1 MLRTRFFFT
10 WFSMLFIVV
19 MIIFPV
25 YWGIRTSLVD
35 GYNLAL
41 LPTKLTLDNYRF
53 LFKSGHFI
61 NNVKNS
67 LIVSVGALSFTL
79 PVAVLAGYSL
89 ARFNFPGKRYSTVL
103 LVIPLLPAIAVL
115 VPLILYMRGLGI
127 YNTLYSVILATTV
140 FILPYTTWMIRG
152 FMLSIPLEIEEA
164 AQLDGCGPLPRAL
177 PHCFA
182 AGCAWLDCQW
192 HLYPDLGLEQLSVF
206 LCLHHQSRS
215 PGGSGGSARLY
226 QRLGHQLWRYECGC
240 DHCHVAAADFL
251 PSLSEVV
258 CAGYVGWCNKVSLK
272 HITVMGV
279 PRKSHSFRLGI

>member
-1 MLRTRFFFT
+1 MRRTRFFFT
-10 WFSMLFIVV
+10 WLSLLFIVV

-140 FILPYTTWMIRG
+140 FILPYT
-152 FMLSIPLEIEEA
+152 
-164 AQLDGCGPLPRAL
+164 
-177 PHCFA
+177 
-182 AGCAWLDCQW
+182 
-192 HLYPDLGLEQLSVF
+192 
-206 LCLHHQSRS
+206 
-215 PGGSGGSARLY
+215 
-226 QRLGHQLWRYECGC
+226 
-240 DHCHVAAADFL
+240 
-251 PSLSEVV
+251 
-258 CAGYVGWCNKVSLK
+258 
-272 HITVMGV
+272 
-279 PRKSHSFRLGI
+279 